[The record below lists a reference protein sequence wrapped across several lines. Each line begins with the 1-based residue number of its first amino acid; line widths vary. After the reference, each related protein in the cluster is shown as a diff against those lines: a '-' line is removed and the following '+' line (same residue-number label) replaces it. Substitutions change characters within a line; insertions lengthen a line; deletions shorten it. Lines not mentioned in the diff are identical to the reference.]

1 MAHKLFVGGLAF
13 STTSDQL
20 RELFA
25 QAGTVESATVVTDR
39 DSGRSRGFGFVE
51 MATAEEAEQAITQLN
66 GRELDGRRLS
76 VDRAKAPASTPRGGG
91 SRGGYGRGRGGRW

>member
-25 QAGTVESATVVTDR
+25 QAGTV
-39 DSGRSRGFGFVE
+39 
-51 MATAEEAEQAITQLN
+51 
-66 GRELDGRRLS
+66 
-76 VDRAKAPASTPRGGG
+76 
-91 SRGGYGRGRGGRW
+91 